1 GQAASGEGASC
12 SSPWQQDLRGAG
24 RGLGT
29 PSSPRTLTCIKD
41 SFQCL
46 DVSGDSGDPVD
57 ADLFDAPLLHLL
69 DALAH
74 DVRHLG
80 ALAPGGCS
88 CLLGLFGPQLVVLI
102 QPHRSL

>member
-1 GQAASGEGASC
+1 MQPCAFHGFWVPRFGCISSGPRQS
-12 SSPWQQDLRGAG
+12 LAG
-24 RGLGT
+24 GGPIGT
-29 PSSPRTLTCIKD
+29 PSSPRTLTRIKD

-46 DVSGDSGDPVD
+46 NVSGDSGDPVD

-88 CLLGLFGPQLVVLI
+88 CLLGLFGPQLVV
-102 QPHRSL
+102 

>member
-1 GQAASGEGASC
+1 PGARHWGSLSC
-12 SSPWQQDLRGAG
+12 PGTWPDSSRLGDLR
-24 RGLGT
+24 T
-29 PSSPRTLTCIKD
+29 PSSPRTLTRIKD

-46 DVSGDSGDPVD
+46 DVSGHSRDPVD
-57 ADLFDAPLLHLL
+57 ANLFNAPLLHLL
-69 DALAH
+69 HALAH

-80 ALAPGGCS
+80 ALAPAGCS